1 MDNLFLT
8 EDVMFKAL
16 LRKDKTFEGQFIVGV
31 KTTGIF
37 CRPSCTARKPK
48 KENVEFFDSTKS
60 AMASGYRPCKVCK
73 PLVKS
78 GEIPEEIKKIH
89 EEQLAQL
96 ELEKKEAKEKYG
108 SSKLSFLKKR

>member
-16 LRKDKTFEGQFIVGV
+16 LEKDKTFEGQFIVGV

-48 KENVEFFDSTKS
+48 KENVELLLNLFCVHKQYYDYKFDN
-60 AMASGYRPCKVCK
+60 KVMN
-73 PLVKS
+73 
-78 GEIPEEIKKIH
+78 
-89 EEQLAQL
+89 
-96 ELEKKEAKEKYG
+96 EK
-108 SSKLSFLKKR
+108 